1 VQGPVDRDVIQVE
14 PDDPVERRERFG
26 LERVEHPRLD
36 PLVAASAQ
44 RRVGHLAIED
54 RLDVDPRR
62 AGHQPDQD
70 PPEAD
75 PARNPG
81 PVTPQRV
88 RLDLLW

>member
-1 VQGPVDRDVIQVE
+1 
-14 PDDPVERRERFG
+14 
-26 LERVEHPRLD
+26 LSASNTRLD
-36 PLVAASAQ
+36 PLVAAIAQ

>member
-1 VQGPVDRDVIQVE
+1 LCK
-14 PDDPVERRERFG
+14 DPSTATSSRSSPTIRSN
-26 LERVEHPRLD
+26 
-36 PLVAASAQ
+36 AASASVLSASNTPASIHSSRRAQ
-44 RRVGHLAIED
+44 RRVEHLAIED

-70 PPEAD
+70 PRKQTRPGT
-75 PARNPG
+75 PG

>member
-1 VQGPVDRDVIQVE
+1 
-14 PDDPVERRERFG
+14 
-26 LERVEHPRLD
+26 
-36 PLVAASAQ
+36 
-44 RRVGHLAIED
+44 VG
-54 RLDVDPRR
+54 
-62 AGHQPDQD
+62 QPDQD